1 MGMFSIDEN
10 PAYIEL
16 EKKYNTCKWQITDLM
31 RQVNELTE
39 RNDKLCER
47 NLDLENEV
55 EHLQSVNR
63 VIYQE
68 LARMANECYNH
79 LKN

>member
-1 MGMFSIDEN
+1 MMDDTQIRIDEHD
-10 PAYIEL
+10 
-16 EKKYNTCKWQITDLM
+16 YNSVI
-31 RQVNELTE
+31 
-39 RNDKLCER
+39 NDNIRLR
-47 NLDLENEV
+47 LENKQLKEEV
-55 EHLQSVNR
+55 EHLHEVNR